1 MSVDDKVKHT
11 GLLTRNKLFDHS
23 VSIPEVLPMVSFAI
37 WCCQNANVKTECNL
51 QSLSAEKTVY
61 TNLPKHDEVKALSHY
76 CGRTLKIWVIYES
89 NSLVIIWRYHS
100 SSPLGRGTV
109 YWMSRKFSP
118 IFSGVKA
125 ERRGREGGG
134 RRCVIFQKNGVR
146 ATKHLRTQ
154 RLRWRSKTR
163 RCNKSNFLLL
173 IVSAPPGC
181 QPCPKS
187 DEGLFDTPICGKNGI
202 AYKNFC
208 YLTLRNCIAKIL
220 KKEPVFPS
228 SDPKTCG

>member
-1 MSVDDKVKHT
+1 M
-11 GLLTRNKLFDHS
+11 
-23 VSIPEVLPMVSFAI
+23 
-37 WCCQNANVKTECNL
+37 
-51 QSLSAEKTVY
+51 
-61 TNLPKHDEVKALSHY
+61 
-76 CGRTLKIWVIYES
+76 
-89 NSLVIIWRYHS
+89 
-100 SSPLGRGTV
+100 
-109 YWMSRKFSP
+109 
-118 IFSGVKA
+118 
-125 ERRGREGGG
+125 
-134 RRCVIFQKNGVR
+134 IFQKNGVR